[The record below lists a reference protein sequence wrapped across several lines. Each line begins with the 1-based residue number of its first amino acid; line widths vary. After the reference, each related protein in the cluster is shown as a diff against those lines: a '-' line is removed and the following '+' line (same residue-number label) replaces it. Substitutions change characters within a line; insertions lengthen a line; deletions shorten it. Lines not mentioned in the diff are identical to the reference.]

1 MYKPNTVYPTSLSF
15 TILQCYP
22 TLRTVMARK
31 REKRGLTIG
40 ILDIPI
46 LPLLTLFSILS
57 LKFKI
62 NVIPFSG
69 LILSVQIVGG
79 VSKLNTE
86 LAITN

>member
-1 MYKPNTVYPTSLSF
+1 
-15 TILQCYP
+15 
-22 TLRTVMARK
+22 MARK
-31 REKRGLTIG
+31 REKSGLTMG

-46 LPLLTLFSILS
+46 LPLLTLFSVLL

-62 NVIPFSG
+62 PVIPFSG

-86 LAITN
+86 INILLGKT